1 MLQPYI
7 KAFLQVAKSGSFSAA
22 ALELYIT
29 KVSVMNQINS
39 LEAHIGVPLFERTSQ
54 GVFLTEAGRA
64 FQKSAEKIMRLSE
77 KAMLEVRELSSST
90 EQTIRIG
97 TSMMRPAT
105 HLVNLWDVIKE
116 KPEVHFDMVSFHD
129 GASGLNQMLKA
140 LGDKIDCFVSPC
152 GSTELFMNYSF
163 QPFGACKVCVAMS
176 RKHKLAKKKILRWE
190 DLEEESLMLLKRGES
205 YVLDELRDDIL
216 SRHPSINIVDID
228 GYYDIS
234 SFNLCEKHGYLM
246 ETLDIW
252 EKLHPLLVTLPVKWK
267 YEMPYGI
274 LYAKEPSDTVRTFV
288 EAINSYVTAMPEHC

>member
-1 MLQPYI
+1 MLQPYVKI
-7 KAFLQVAKSGSFSAA
+7 FLQVAKSGSFSAA

-39 LEAHIGVPLFERTSQ
+39 LEAHIGVPLFERTSH
-54 GVFLTEAGRA
+54 GVLLNEAGRA

-77 KAMLEVRELSSST
+77 KAMLEVRELGSNT

-105 HLVNLWDVIKE
+105 HLVNLWDIIKE
-116 KPEVHFDMVSFHD
+116 KPVVHFDMVSFYD

-140 LGDKIDCFVSPC
+140 LGDTIDCFVSPC

-163 QPFGACKVCVAMS
+163 QPFGSCKVCVAMS

-190 DLEEESLMLLKRGES
+190 DLEGESLMLLKRGES

-216 SRHPSINIVDID
+216 SRHPSINVDGEPLPMAPGD
-228 GYYDIS
+228 VFRDAPA
-234 SFNLCEKHGYLM
+234 FFLCQAAH
-246 ETLDIW
+246 D
-252 EKLHPLLVTLPVKWK
+252 
-267 YEMPYGI
+267 
-274 LYAKEPSDTVRTFV
+274 SDEQFPFTNQNDTK
-288 EAINSYVTAMPEHC
+288 